1 MEPIIAN
8 LEKCVT
14 NLKAITIEQLNELN
28 KTNKTTKHIFKL
40 PEHNEQAETD
50 LTTLYNKLEEKCEKV
65 ELQSIEIAKWKSHAM
80 KLDESRLHGL
90 KLLETA
96 NGKIV
101 ELEKKLAYLESK
113 LKSKSAKYS
122 KLKNHL
128 IKSNQK

>member
-8 LEKCVT
+8 LKKCIAD
-14 NLKAITIEQLNELN
+14 LETIIINQQMPKSSNDS
-28 KTNKTTKHIFKL
+28 
-40 PEHNEQAETD
+40 D

-101 ELEKKLAYLESK
+101 ELEKKLVYLESK
-113 LKSKSAKYS
+113 LKSKSVKYS

-128 IKSNQK
+128 KKLNKSNQ